1 MVQVIP
7 SPEKIEAGSY
17 AYYITFLQKVQ
28 EVF

>member
-1 MVQVIP
+1 VIP
-7 SPEKIEAGSY
+7 SPEKIDAGSY